1 MKIIKDGNLRKF
13 KETKRFTCK
22 YCDCIFEAD
31 NTEYTVHQDQ
41 VQGPWLDVHCPC
53 CKAGLFFDI

>member
-22 YCDCIFEAD
+22 YCDCVFEAD
-31 NTEYTVHQDQ
+31 NTEYKVH
-41 VQGPWLDVHCPC
+41 
-53 CKAGLFFDI
+53 